1 MEISS
6 GIALI
11 NLEVNIPK
19 LLLIRIRSSYYELPK
34 GHLEEN
40 ETLIDASIRELREE
54 TFLNSK
60 INYLSDLGF
69 IEYFFDN
76 VNSKKVHYYLFETI
90 EEPFFEKRNK
100 RLKELRWIDNSEI
113 DKISFVSEDLKKIV
127 QKSFFI
133 YNNLD

>member
-11 NLEVNIPK
+11 NLELNIPK
-19 LLLIRIRSSYYELPK
+19 LLLIRIRSNYYELPK

-40 ETLIDASIRELREE
+40 ETLIEASIRELREE

-60 INYLSDLGF
+60 INYVSDLGF
-69 IEYFFDN
+69 IEYFYDK
-76 VNSKKVHYYLFETI
+76 VNSKKVYYYLFESI

-100 RLKELRWIDNSEI
+100 RLKEIRWIDNSEI
-113 DKISFVSEDLKKIV
+113 DKISFVSTDLKKIV
-127 QKSFFI
+127 EKSFFI
-133 YNNLD
+133 YNNLV